1 MSRVT
6 DVQNMDVI
14 EVDDRHPPTALVDVE
29 VLIVGGGLGGV
40 AAAIAACRAG
50 RTVCLTE
57 ETDWLGGQATSQ
69 AVTALDENG
78 YIETTGATRTY
89 QDFRNAIRED
99 YRRNTRLKP
108 TVSANPRFSP
118 GRNWGRLAFEPR
130 AAVRVIDEMLAPFLI
145 AGKLRILKKSK
156 PYAVAMEGP
165 RVQHVDL
172 VDLDSRRTCRVRAIM
187 FIDAT
192 ELGDLLVLGAADFVI
207 GAESRD
213 QTTEPHAAD
222 TSDPEDVQSF
232 TYCFMV
238 EHRPGE
244 RPVIDEP
251 PDYVRNRDQQPY
263 TLTLHYGDG
272 RVLTYGI
279 FEKRPGTPGS
289 FWAYRRII
297 DASQFDDPRYPN
309 DLALI
314 NWPSNDYRDGNILV
328 NDPNEQLAQL
338 RAARN
343 LSLGFLHWLQTEVP
357 RDDAGRGYPEF
368 KLRPDL
374 LGTRD
379 GLGMFPYIRE
389 SRRILALK
397 TILEQEVTVK
407 GRQGPRAVHFND
419 SVGIGLYSI
428 DLHESKR
435 GRKQI
440 IDPARPFQIPLGA
453 LIPRKTRNLLAG
465 CKNIGTTHITNG
477 CYRLHPVE
485 WAIGEAAGLAAALCV
500 ERHLTPRQ
508 LREQPEMLRELQRRL
523 VTGGAPIMWYDDL
536 PTTAPRFQ
544 TAQMLPFEQ
553 PDVLK
558 QLDKNLHAF

>member
-14 EVDDRHPPTALVDVE
+14 EVDDRHPPTELVDVE

-222 TSDPEDVQSF
+222 TSDPEDVQSV
-232 TYCFMV
+232 TYCVMV
-238 EHRPGE
+238 DHRPGDRPSSMSRPITSVTAISSPTPSRYITAMAAYSPMGSLRNAPE
-244 RPVIDEP
+244 R
-251 PDYVRNRDQQPY
+251 RDRSGPIGELSMPASSTTRATPTTSPSLTGPATTTATATSSSTILTSNSLNSAPLAISALVFCTGFRPRCPAM
-263 TLTLHYGDG
+263 TLAA
-272 RVLTYGI
+272 GI
-279 FEKRPGTPGS
+279 PSSNFARIFSAHATV
-289 FWAYRRII
+289 WACSPTS
-297 DASQFDDPRYPN
+297 AS
-309 DLALI
+309 
-314 NWPSNDYRDGNILV
+314 
-328 NDPNEQLAQL
+328 
-338 RAARN
+338 RAA
-343 LSLGFLHWLQTEVP
+343 SLP
-357 RDDAGRGYPEF
+357 S
-368 KLRPDL
+368 RP
-374 LGTRD
+374 
-379 GLGMFPYIRE
+379 
-389 SRRILALK
+389 SSNK
-397 TILEQEVTVK
+397 K
-407 GRQGPRAVHFND
+407 
-419 SVGIGLYSI
+419 
-428 DLHESKR
+428 
-435 GRKQI
+435 
-440 IDPARPFQIPLGA
+440 
-453 LIPRKTRNLLAG
+453 
-465 CKNIGTTHITNG
+465 
-477 CYRLHPVE
+477 
-485 WAIGEAAGLAAALCV
+485 
-500 ERHLTPRQ
+500 
-508 LREQPEMLRELQRRL
+508 
-523 VTGGAPIMWYDDL
+523 
-536 PTTAPRFQ
+536 
-544 TAQMLPFEQ
+544 
-553 PDVLK
+553 
-558 QLDKNLHAF
+558 